1 MSTSSDDFTNF
12 LAGLQAKASAAV
24 PAKPHKQPA
33 KQVWQPTPR
42 AEPVVRIVEK
52 PIIGRAAVWLNIT
65 DQAGEIVAQYVVRYQ
80 LIRGRNGSKVYE
92 DCTKAEF
99 QARHEVAEIIESTLR
114 VWGEA

>member
-1 MSTSSDDFTNF
+1 MTTPSDDFTNF
-12 LAGLQAKASAAV
+12 LAGLQAKASAV
-24 PAKPHKQPA
+24 PAKQTKQPA
-33 KQVWQPTPR
+33 NQAWQPTQR

-52 PIIGRAAVWLNIT
+52 PVIGRAAVWLNIT
-65 DQAGEIVAQYVVRYQ
+65 DQAGNILSRYVVRYQ

-99 QARHEVAEIIESTLR
+99 QARHAVAEIIESTLK

>member
-1 MSTSSDDFTNF
+1 MTTPSDDFTNF
-12 LAGLQAKASAAV
+12 LTALQAKANTTPV
-24 PAKPHKQPA
+24 KRPA
-33 KQVWQPTPR
+33 KQAWQPTPR

-52 PIIGRAAVWLNIT
+52 PVIGRAAVWLNIE
-65 DQAGEIVAQYVVRYQ
+65 DQAGNIMSQYVVRYQ

-99 QARHEVAEIIESTLR
+99 QARHEVAEIIESTLK

>member
-1 MSTSSDDFTNF
+1 MTTSSDDFTNF

-24 PAKPHKQPA
+24 PAKPHKQ
-33 KQVWQPTPR
+33 VWQPTPR

-52 PIIGRAAVWLNIT
+52 PIIGRAAIWLNIE
-65 DQAGEIVAQYVVRYQ
+65 DPAGVIITTYIVRYQ

-99 QARHEVAEIIESTLR
+99 QARHEVAEIIESTLK
-114 VWGEA
+114 VWGEV

>member
-1 MSTSSDDFTNF
+1 MTTPADDFTNF

-24 PAKPHKQPA
+24 PHKQT
-33 KQVWQPTPR
+33 KQPTKQAWQPTQR

-52 PIIGRAAVWLNIT
+52 PVIGRAAVWLNIQ
-65 DQAGEIVAQYVVRYQ
+65 DQAGNTISKYVVRYQ

-99 QARHEVAEIIESTLR
+99 QARHETVEIIESTLK
-114 VWGEA
+114 VWGEV

>member
-1 MSTSSDDFTNF
+1 MTTSSDDFANF

-24 PAKPHKQPA
+24 PAKQPA
-33 KQVWQPTPR
+33 KQAWQPTQR

-52 PIIGRAAVWLNIT
+52 PVIGRAAVWLNIE
-65 DQAGEIVAQYVVRYQ
+65 DQAGAIVAQYVVRYQ
-80 LIRGRNGSKVYE
+80 LIRGRSGSKVYE

-99 QARHEVAEIIESTLR
+99 QARHEVAEIIESTLK

>member
-1 MSTSSDDFTNF
+1 MTTSSDDFSNF
-12 LAGLQAKASAAV
+12 LAGLQAKANAAV
-24 PAKPHKQPA
+24 PAKQTA
-33 KQVWQPTPR
+33 KQVWQAIQR

-52 PIIGRAAVWLNIT
+52 PIIGRAAVWLNIE

-99 QARHEVAEIIESTLR
+99 QARHEAAEIIESTLK
-114 VWGEA
+114 VWGEV